1 VRRAPGANHRDRH
14 RNALQRAGALARAC
28 IAGVAA
34 GMAGLASAPAAAD
47 PAALQFVA
55 MGDMPYGSD
64 AATGGAYRALLARI
78 NELQPPLVLHVGDF
92 KDGVTACPDALYERQ
107 HAYFQRLESAVLF
120 TPGDNDWYD
129 CQRTGEDP
137 LERLE
142 ALRERFFG
150 APRALGLRPVPL
162 ERQSDPM
169 ADHVAHY
176 PRQRENL
183 RLWLGDVLVA
193 TFHTVGPYNG
203 ADAATPALRDEHRVR
218 EAANA
223 AWLRATFELARQR
236 GARAL
241 VLATQGDP
249 LTRERRSDPWR
260 VRRGFEGS
268 IERTLVP
275 LARAHRL
282 PVLLVHGDSHHFRFD
297 QPFTEPDGQPVG
309 RLWRLQ
315 VFGDPQ
321 MHAVRVTIRPAQAP
335 QPFDAT
341 PIWNPLS
348 PDPRR

>member
-1 VRRAPGANHRDRH
+1 MSEGGSSSPGNREDF
-14 RNALQRAGALARAC
+14 G
-28 IAGVAA
+28 AGVCREHGVFEVGGWLVIGGHHGPTVAQ
-34 GMAGLASAPAAAD
+34 GSHLISAKIDHGFNRQRHPGFDFLTRVAAA
-47 PAALQFVA
+47 
-55 MGDMPYGSD
+55 
-64 AATGGAYRALLARI
+64 
-78 NELQPPLVLHVGDF
+78 EVGD
-92 KDGVTACPDALYERQ
+92 
-107 HAYFQRLESAVLF
+107 
-120 TPGDNDWYD
+120 
-129 CQRTGEDP
+129 
-137 LERLE
+137 
-142 ALRERFFG
+142 
-150 APRALGLRPVPL
+150 LGLFMHFA
-162 ERQSDPM
+162 SDPM

-203 ADAATPALRDEHRVR
+203 ADAATQALRDEHRVR

-223 AWLRATFELARQR
+223 AWLRAAFELARQR

-282 PVLLVHGDSHHFRFD
+282 PVLLVHGDSHQFRFD

-321 MHAVRVTIRPAQAP
+321 MHAVRVTVRPAQAP